1 MTKDE
6 RAVPAAPEAVGRRA
20 HGGGELIL
28 GELREKLPDDEV
40 LYDLAELFKVFG
52 DTTRVKILYVLFE
65 SELCV
70 GDIAQCLNMT
80 QSAVSHQLRLLKAC
94 KLVRFRQEGKMVFYA
109 LDDDHVRS
117 MLALGLEH
125 IAE

>member
-1 MTKDE
+1 MEGKAIPHCEEPCVHLDAVEKVRAQLPPDE
-6 RAVPAAPEAVGRRA
+6 Q
-20 HGGGELIL
+20 
-28 GELREKLPDDEV
+28 

>member
-1 MTKDE
+1 MTKEE
-6 RAVPAAPEAVGRRA
+6 RPAP
-20 HGGGELIL
+20 GEPRPYLAASEGTI
-28 GELREKLPDDEV
+28 ERVREKLPDDEV

-70 GDIAQCLNMT
+70 NDIAQCLGMT